1 MNRHKGWMKM
11 RRKFRYEC
19 GGFRHNCIFK
29 RMLLKVNIHKLYLL
43 YLKTKNGVLLS
54 KKGTRL
60 LYIKRI
66 VANLVVNS

>member
-1 MNRHKGWMKM
+1 M